1 MRRITNP
8 SQSHPRFGGEL
19 AKDRKMTEIQF
30 VLFSLHSLNGCLF
43 HPSVTFLSKEEIV
56 ARAEDESTKEGD
68 SLESLAGIRWVED
81 EEDEG
86 RWERELQGDELL
98 SVAIEKLSD
107 DGRLFRCF
115 DLTKE
120 GADDFLESCRNVVAR
135 PHEGLN
141 EAAEDLVQWCMKH
154 LYRNHRVA

>member
-1 MRRITNP
+1 MM
-8 SQSHPRFGGEL
+8 E
-19 AKDRKMTEIQF
+19 EIQF
-30 VLFSLHSLNGCLF
+30 VIFSLHPQNGCGLPF
-43 HPSVTFLSKEEIV
+43 DPTATYRSKKEIIDW
-56 ARAEDESTKEGD
+56 AEDEATREGD
-68 SLESLAGIRWVED
+68 SLESLAGIRWIEDVED

-86 RWERELQGDELL
+86 RWERDLEGDELF

>member
-1 MRRITNP
+1 
-8 SQSHPRFGGEL
+8 
-19 AKDRKMTEIQF
+19 MTEIQF

-43 HPSVTFLSKEEIV
+43 DPSVAALSKEEIV
-56 ARAEDESTKEGD
+56 ARAENESTKEGD
-68 SLESLAGIRWVED
+68 CLESLAGIRWVED
-81 EEDEG
+81 VEDEEDEG
-86 RWERELQGDELL
+86 HWERELEGDELF
-98 SVAIEKLSD
+98 SVAVEKLSD

-141 EAAEDLVQWCMKH
+141 EAAEELVQWCMKH

>member
-1 MRRITNP
+1 MK
-8 SQSHPRFGGEL
+8 L
-19 AKDRKMTEIQF
+19 VMKL
-30 VLFSLHSLNGCLF
+30 VLFSTHPLNGCGLPF
-43 HPSVTFLSKEEIV
+43 DPTVTCLSKEEIV
-56 ARAEDESTKEGD
+56 ARAEDECTKEGE
-68 SLESLAGIRWVED
+68 SLESLSGIIKWDD
-81 EEDEG
+81 EEE
-86 RWERELQGDELL
+86 RWERELNDDELL

-115 DLTKE
+115 DLTKD

-154 LYRNHRVA
+154 LYRNPRQS

>member
-1 MRRITNP
+1 MK
-8 SQSHPRFGGEL
+8 L
-19 AKDRKMTEIQF
+19 VMKL
-30 VLFSLHSLNGCLF
+30 VLFSTHPLNGCGLPF
-43 HPSVTFLSKEEIV
+43 DPTVTCLSKEEIV

-68 SLESLAGIRWVED
+68 CLESLAGIRWDD
-81 EEDEG
+81 EEDC
-86 RWERELQGDELL
+86 WERELQGDELL

-115 DLTKE
+115 DLTKD

-141 EAAEDLVQWCMKH
+141 EAAEDLVQWRMKH
-154 LYRNHRVA
+154 LYRNPRQS

>member
-1 MRRITNP
+1 MK
-8 SQSHPRFGGEL
+8 L
-19 AKDRKMTEIQF
+19 VMKL
-30 VLFSLHSLNGCLF
+30 VLFSTHPLNGCGLPF
-43 HPSVTFLSKEEIV
+43 DPTVTCLSKEEIV

-68 SLESLAGIRWVED
+68 SLESLAGIRWDD
-81 EEDEG
+81 EEDC
-86 RWERELQGDELL
+86 WERELQGDELL

-115 DLTKE
+115 DLTKD

-154 LYRNHRVA
+154 LYRNPRQS

>member
-1 MRRITNP
+1 MK
-8 SQSHPRFGGEL
+8 L
-19 AKDRKMTEIQF
+19 VMKL
-30 VLFSLHSLNGCLF
+30 VLFSTHPLNGCGLPF
-43 HPSVTFLSKEEIV
+43 DPTVRCLSNEEIV

-68 SLESLAGIRWVED
+68 SLESLAGIRWDD
-81 EEDEG
+81 EEDC
-86 RWERELQGDELL
+86 WERELQGDELL
-98 SVAIEKLSD
+98 SAAIEKLSD

-120 GADDFLESCRNVVAR
+120 GADDFLESCRNVIAR

-154 LYRNHRVA
+154 LYRNPRQS

>member
-1 MRRITNP
+1 
-8 SQSHPRFGGEL
+8 
-19 AKDRKMTEIQF
+19 MTEIQF
-30 VLFSLHSLNGCLF
+30 VLFSLRSRNGCGPF
-43 HPSVTFLSKEEIV
+43 DPSVAVLSKEEIV

-68 SLESLAGIRWVED
+68 CLESLAGIRWDD
-81 EEDEG
+81 EEDC
-86 RWERELQGDELL
+86 WERELQGDELL

-120 GADDFLESCRNVVAR
+120 GADDFLESCRNVIAR

-154 LYRNHRVA
+154 FPVSHSSTFSTQ